1 MFLMRAGMIVVYL
14 TDGLAGLVE
23 VAVEAV
29 AGATVIGVAQA
40 QRGAAMMC
48 RLAEA
53 ELEVGA
59 EAGTGT
65 EAEAEAGA
73 GAGAGVTLGTVVPAA
88 VGVIALVLDVGLKEG
103 LALDLHVLTLAMWWS
118 TKAHPKSSLQM
129 IIGITLTRKMTIT
142 STWRMRR
149 WERLIWIAR
158 PVRRMTNLLRTALF
172 IMAKAGAHLMVTL
185 WWMPSLLKSL

>member
-65 EAEAEAGA
+65 EAEAGA

-142 STWRMRR
+142 WRMRR
-149 WERLIWIAR
+149 LERLIWIAR
-158 PVRRMTNLLRTALF
+158 PVRRMTNLLHTALF